1 MCPQHHSAKPS
12 DRKIK
17 QILEKHDYKRDE
29 IHINPSPSRSR
40 KNRSPLRSD
49 PPEVFSRSPRRH
61 HQYPENETGR
71 ISNAPSSQE

>member
-1 MCPQHHSAKPS
+1 MCPQHHSAKLS

-61 HQYPENETGR
+61 YQYPENETGR